1 MYIIIEN
8 GIFIG
13 FSLKEEHNYQNIKIT
28 EEEHKNFLERQGQ
41 GLTLFWN
48 NAKKELEAKKL
59 GQFECI
65 NENGEIIKEIQK
77 IIENLKSQIATGKE
91 KIIENGFEIKINE
104 KTLIQKCR
112 EKDKT
117 NILGTLQ
124 LMESTGQKTIDWKFI
139 DKNNNDAME
148 QVTKEQLNNMLIQGA
163 VLTSKAIHV
172 EQQLF
177 VRLESLNNTELLNFD
192 VSNEFNKLMGG

>member
-8 GIFIG
+8 DKFLG
-13 FSLKEEHNYQNIKIT
+13 FSLKEEQGYKNVEIT
-28 EEEHKNFLERQGQ
+28 EKEHTEFIEKQSEGY
-41 GLTLFWN
+41 TLYWN
-48 NAKKELEAKKL
+48 KKQLEAIKL
-59 GQFECI
+59 DDFEYI
-65 NENGEIIKEIQK
+65 NDQNEIIKNLQK
-77 IIENLKSQIATGKE
+77 IKENIKNLITIQKE
-91 KIIENGFEIKINE
+91 KIIENGFEIKING

-139 DKNNNDAME
+139 DENNNDVME
-148 QVTKEQLNNMLIQGA
+148 QVTKEFLNNMLIQGA

-177 VRLESLNNTELLNFD
+177 TRLETLNETELLNFN
-192 VSNEFNKLMGG
+192 VSDEFKKLMGG